1 MVMMKIKTNGESKL
15 NDSPGSTYDPQ
26 EDRHVDDTIKTLLC
40 FSFFII

>member
-15 NDSPGSTYDPQ
+15 NDSSGSTYDPQ
-26 EDRHVDDTIKTLLC
+26 EDRHIDDTIKTLC